1 MPTTSFNHMAPI
13 PPVPQVT
20 LLPPSDDSTIQTSV
34 QPAPGNVGAV
44 FGRSCSVSQQPTAI
58 SASIAPV
65 SISDRAYNGPI
76 FDSQGNRLN

>member
-1 MPTTSFNHMAPI
+1 MAPI

-44 FGRSCSVSQQPTAI
+44 FGRSGSVSQQPTATN
-58 SASIAPV
+58 ASIAPV
-65 SISDRAYNGPI
+65 SISGHAYNGPI